1 MNGAQGKDAERAG
14 YSVKKVVQVLKKPK
28 CQCKCAVAKKAS
40 NSHKKLKEEDDE
52 KVEKTQTKLYLKP
65 ELGMNLIKKPSQDKA
80 FLLENVD

>member
-52 KVEKTQTKLYLKP
+52 KVEKTQ
-65 ELGMNLIKKPSQDKA
+65 
-80 FLLENVD
+80 